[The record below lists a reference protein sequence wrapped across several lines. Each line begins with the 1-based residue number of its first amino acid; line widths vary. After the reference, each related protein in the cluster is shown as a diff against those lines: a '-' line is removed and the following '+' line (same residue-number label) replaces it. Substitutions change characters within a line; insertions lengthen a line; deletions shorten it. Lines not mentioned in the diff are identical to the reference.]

1 MATLRTLLEGNGF
14 HRVPLKKLVTG
25 HYKLIAKIN
34 DVRGNFILDT
44 GASNSCIGF
53 DSIGFFSLDSEESDI
68 KAAGAGAINMKTKLT
83 RKNSLSIN
91 SKIFPPIDIVLF
103 DLSHVN
109 DALNQA
115 NEDPVHGI
123 IGADFLKSS
132 RAVIDYG
139 RNCLYVK

>member
-1 MATLRTLLEGNGF
+1 MPSLRDLLEENGF
-14 HRVPLKKLVTG
+14 HRIPLKKLVTG
-25 HYKLIAKIN
+25 HYKLVAKIN
-34 DVRGNFILDT
+34 DVSGNFILDT

-53 DSIGFFSLDSEESDI
+53 DSIGFFSLDSEDSDV

-91 SKIFPPIDIVLF
+91 SKRFRPIDIVLF

-123 IGADFLKSS
+123 IGADFLKTS